1 MVCFRGSIS
10 DERPARSIVRFC
22 AVVLLCMTGLAQ
34 AQQFPTKPL
43 RIVVGFASGT
53 TVDVLG
59 RLLGPKLAEAFQQQ
73 VIVENITG
81 ASSTIA
87 AANVARAT
95 ADGHTLMLTST
106 ALVTS
111 PSLFR
116 KLSFDLDK
124 DFAPVALL
132 AYVHNV
138 LVIRADSPARD
149 IPGLIALIRAQPGK
163 YSYASSGTG
172 SAGHLATELFKAMAK
187 VELLEVPY
195 KANTQALTD
204 VISGEVLVFFPS
216 LPSALPLI
224 QAGRLRGLALS
235 GRERSA
241 AAPDIPAM
249 AESLPGY
256 EASAQFGVIVPAGTP
271 RNAIV
276 ALNREFLKALQLPD
290 VRKSMAGQGLEP
302 ASSTPEEFGRQMQE
316 GRQKWERL
324 IRQLGIKPQD

>member
-1 MVCFRGSIS
+1 MVCVNIHVRLESLV
-10 DERPARSIVRFC
+10 RAMARLGL
-22 AVVLLCMTGLAQ
+22 AALLCATGLAH
-34 AQQFPTKPL
+34 AQQFPSKPL

-87 AANVARAT
+87 AGNLARAP

-116 KLSFDLDK
+116 KLAFDLDK

-149 IPGLIALIRAQPGK
+149 IAGLIALSRAQPGK

-204 VISGEVLVFFPS
+204 VVSGEVLVFYPS

-224 QAGRLRGLALS
+224 QAGRLRGLAVS
-235 GRERSA
+235 GRARSA

-276 ALNREFLKALQLPD
+276 ALNREFLKSLQMPD